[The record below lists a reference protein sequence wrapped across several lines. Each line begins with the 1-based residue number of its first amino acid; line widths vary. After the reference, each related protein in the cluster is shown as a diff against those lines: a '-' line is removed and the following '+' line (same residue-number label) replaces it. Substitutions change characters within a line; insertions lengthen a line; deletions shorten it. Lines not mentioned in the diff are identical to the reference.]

1 MEPHFAARRPATLT
15 NNPDIAMI
23 EKEKNNKKTRVESR
37 NTMSSWA
44 DEANGES
51 SVDQENFKAERIIS
65 QTPDGREKV
74 KMTTFI
80 SSIFRRV
87 CATAMERRI
96 CEEAWI
102 HRERERKYFLGPH
115 YYALTHVKGCET
127 TLLLGLR

>member
-1 MEPHFAARRPATLT
+1 MEPDFAARRTPALT
-15 NNPDIAMI
+15 NNPPACIAWQ
-23 EKEKNNKKTRVESR
+23 KEKNQKKHVSHR

-80 SSIFRRV
+80 SSILRRV
-87 CATAMERRI
+87 CATAMERTANLR
-96 CEEAWI
+96 
-102 HRERERKYFLGPH
+102 RSVER
-115 YYALTHVKGCET
+115 
-127 TLLLGLR
+127 